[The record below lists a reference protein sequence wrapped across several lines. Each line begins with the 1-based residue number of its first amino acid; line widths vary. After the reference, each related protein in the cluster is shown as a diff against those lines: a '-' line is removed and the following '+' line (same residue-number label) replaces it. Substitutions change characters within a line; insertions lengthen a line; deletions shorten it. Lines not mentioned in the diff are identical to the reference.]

1 VIRLIISIFSP
12 KGGVGKTTIA
22 LALADTLS
30 KDRKVCVVEFD
41 FSPGDFASTLNVDKN
56 KNILRAI
63 RQGISETTQKP
74 KNKNFDV
81 ITGGYPDTHERI
93 SNDTLNKFIDD
104 LSSVYDAV
112 LFDIQPGLIENAIT
126 VLKRSDYAFAITEDT
141 EAIKVRTARILQWLK
156 DEHSLDFDK
165 TKIILNKSK
174 GRPKHVKDIIS
185 YTIPYFGENVTYE
198 NRGMRRNIQTIAD
211 MLEGKKIKHGLFSSP
226 PKAVSS
232 EQIETFVQET
242 LKDFIPDDN
251 DPLVSIKK
259 EIKQS
264 VSNDINEMPADIKQ
278 SIPANMNDKPI
289 DIKEESVDRHTEYTS
304 LREESLDSYT
314 NIMTNLQK
322 ETLNKEENK
331 MVYVKTSYD
340 VIDDLIKEGLKTTD
354 ISLTDNFDECTVAV
368 VSGISNGD
376 IDKYVSSGKKIILL
390 TDRQYVDYAK
400 NKGIYSVL
408 ADVSAGD
415 IIEEIKKAVNET
427 ENSVTPDIKQNDS
440 IDNREDI
447 KETSVIED
455 ISKPIAKDMSKP
467 EENISGYKKDNHEET
482 VKSEAIVTDEI
493 IEDNDIKSTAE
504 ITVDSANILSEIN
517 NIIKNYMSS
526 MEKKIE
532 EKYINEI
539 TTLKNKNHSLMKE
552 IEEKDNALAKVEAE
566 LKERKKAAE
575 QLKKLLTDM

>member
-93 SNDTLNKFIDD
+93 SSDVLNKFIDD

-112 LFDIQPGLIENAIT
+112 LFDIQPGLIENAVT
-126 VLKRSDYAFAITEDT
+126 VLKKSDYAFAIAEDT

-165 TKIILNKSK
+165 IKIILNKLK
-174 GRPKHVKDIIS
+174 GGPKHIKDVIS

-198 NRGMRRNIQTIAD
+198 NRGMRKNIQTIAD

-242 LKDFIPDDN
+242 LKDFISDDN
-251 DPLVSIKK
+251 DPLLSIKGK
-259 EIKQS
+259 VKQS
-264 VSNDINEMPADIKQ
+264 VSNDINERPADIKQ

-289 DIKEESVDRHTEYTS
+289 DIKEESFDRHTEYTGLKEKS
-304 LREESLDSYT
+304 SGSCTD
-314 NIMTNLQK
+314 IMANPQK

-340 VIDDLIKEGLKTTD
+340 EIDDLIKEGLKNTD
-354 ISLTDNFDECTVAV
+354 ISLTDNFNECTVAV
-368 VSGISNGD
+368 VSGISSDN

-408 ADVSAGD
+408 ADVSADD
-415 IIEEIKKAVNET
+415 IIEEIKKAVSET

-440 IDNREDI
+440 IDNKGDI
-447 KETSVIED
+447 KETPVTEKIF
-455 ISKPIAKDMSKP
+455 KP
-467 EENISGYKKDNHEET
+467 EENISEYKEDIINHEEI
-482 VKSEAIVTDEI
+482 VKSETIATDEI
-493 IEDNDIKSTAE
+493 IEDNDMKSTAE
-504 ITVDSANILSEIN
+504 IAVDSANILSEIN
-517 NIIKNYMSS
+517 NIIKNYISS

-539 TTLKNKNHSLMKE
+539 TTLKNRNHSLMKE
-552 IEEKDNALAKVEAE
+552 IEEKDNALTKVEEE

>member
-1 VIRLIISIFSP
+1 
-12 KGGVGKTTIA
+12 
-22 LALADTLS
+22 
-30 KDRKVCVVEFD
+30 
-41 FSPGDFASTLNVDKN
+41 
-56 KNILRAI
+56 
-63 RQGISETTQKP
+63 
-74 KNKNFDV
+74 
-81 ITGGYPDTHERI
+81 
-93 SNDTLNKFIDD
+93 
-104 LSSVYDAV
+104 
-112 LFDIQPGLIENAIT
+112 
-126 VLKRSDYAFAITEDT
+126 
-141 EAIKVRTARILQWLK
+141 LQWLK

-165 TKIILNKSK
+165 IKIILNKLKS
-174 GRPKHVKDIIS
+174 RPKHIKDIIS
-185 YTIPYFGENVTYE
+185 YIVLYFGENVTYE
-198 NRGMRRNIQTIAD
+198 NRGIRKNIQIIAD
-211 MLEGKKIKHGLFSSP
+211 MIEGKKIKHGLFSSP

-264 VSNDINEMPADIKQ
+264 VSNDINDIPADIDL
-278 SIPANMNDKPI
+278 SVSAGMNDKPI
-289 DIKEESVDRHTEYTS
+289 DIKKESFDRHTEYTS
-304 LREESLDSYT
+304 LKEESFDKHT

-415 IIEEIKKAVNET
+415 IIEEIKKAVSET
-427 ENSVTPDIKQNDS
+427 ENSAIPDIKQNDS
-440 IDNREDI
+440 IDNKEDTEDTFILGNEPVAEDI
-447 KETSVIED
+447 PVVKDMANPVIED
-455 ISKPIAKDMSKP
+455 MSKPVAEDILKP
-467 EENISGYKKDNHEET
+467 EENIPEYKEDVINHEEI
-482 VKSEAIVTDEI
+482 VKNEVIATDKI
-493 IEDNDIKSTAE
+493 IEDNEMKNTTGIA
-504 ITVDSANILSEIN
+504 IDSENILLKIN
-517 NIIKNYMSS
+517 DIIKNYISS

-539 TTLKNKNHSLMKE
+539 TTLKDKNHSLMKE
-552 IEEKDNALAKVEAE
+552 IEEKNNALAKVEEE